1 MVYKL
6 QAKLREVRGD
16 KSRTVQELPAVI
28 YGAEKDSQALSLSTS
43 EFVKLYEAAGESSL
57 IDLAIDGKEDGKVL
71 VQEVQLDP
79 LSGRIMHVDLRR
91 INMNKPMTATV
102 ELHFIGE
109 SPAVKASGGTLVR
122 TLEEVEVECLPKDLV
137 SHLDIDLSVLATFDD
152 MVKVKDLKLPEGI
165 QITSPNAEDL
175 VVKAT
180 PALTEEEIKKMEEES
195 AAMDVSKIEDVK
207 EKKVEEGEEG
217 AAPAEGE
224 DKKEEKKDK

>member
-57 IDLAIDGKEDGKVL
+57 IDLAVDGKEDGKVL

-152 MVKVKDLKLPEGI
+152 VVKVKDLRLPEGI

-180 PALTEEEIKKMEEES
+180 PALTEEEIKKMEEEA

-217 AAPAEGE
+217 AVPAEGE
-224 DKKEEKKDK
+224 EKKEEKKDK

>member
-57 IDLAIDGKEDGKVL
+57 IDLAVDGKEDGKVL

-152 MVKVKDLKLPEGI
+152 VVKVKDLRLPEGI

-180 PALTEEEIKKMEEES
+180 PALTEEEIKKMEEEA

-207 EKKVEEGEEG
+207 EKKVGEGEEG
-217 AAPAEGE
+217 AVPAEGE
-224 DKKEEKKDK
+224 EKKEEKKDK